1 MPSRGQSLFFT
12 YLLII
17 NIILMCLPLR
27 MLQPNAR
34 LLSWQQNALQVTGDR
49 AGVLAAANLVPLLLT
64 SSRNNLLLW
73 LTNWSHT
80 TFLLVHRWLGYIVI
94 LQTVV
99 HSAGLLHYFLRYSD
113 HAAEAQ
119 LPYWYWGIVSM
130 LAICL
135 VWPLSVL
142 PVRQKAYEVFLVS
155 HQILAALAMVAYFL
169 HIWYLFEYDWG
180 YETWVYVAGALWFF
194 DRLLRVG
201 RIARLGTRTAHVTAV
216 GISGDLLKVEVQGIY
231 AEGHAY
237 LYFPSLTWRFWEN
250 HPFSVLSSFSSA
262 TDSIPPTDNSE
273 ASSNKEKKLPSSN
286 TAVLD
291 DTSPRPCQVP
301 QPCTTL
307 LLRPQ
312 TGVTLT
318 LLQKTLAKGGSLA
331 LPVWVESSY
340 HAQSTRQLKHCST
353 LLCIAGGVGITAAL
367 PMLRAH
373 AGPESRLYWSVKH
386 DDIVRALEPEMRQLE
401 GRTNTEIRVGER
413 LNLQE
418 IVSDEVLGGGAHG
431 DIGIMVCGPPGMA
444 DEVRRAV
451 GNVSARS
458 KRGIVFLD
466 EAFSW

>member
-1 MPSRGQSLFFT
+1 MPTRAQSLFFA
-12 YLLII
+12 YLVIV

-27 MLQPNAR
+27 LLQPNAR
-34 LLSWQQNALQVTGDR
+34 LLSTQQNVLQVIGDR

-64 SSRNNLLLW
+64 SSRNNVLLW

-113 HAAEAQ
+113 YNAEAQ
-119 LPYWYWGIVSM
+119 LPYWYWGIIST

-135 VWPLSVL
+135 VWPFSIL

-155 HQILAALAMVAYFL
+155 HQVLAALAMVAYFL
-169 HIWYLFEYDWG
+169 HIWYLFDYDWG
-180 YETWVYVAGALWFF
+180 YEIWVYAAGILWFL

-201 RIARLGTRTAHVTAV
+201 RIARHGTRIAQITAL
-216 GISGDLLKVEVQGIY
+216 GNGGELLKIEIEGIY

-237 LYFPSLTWRFWEN
+237 LYFPSLSWRFWEN
-250 HPFSVLSSFSSA
+250 HPFSVLSSFSS
-262 TDSIPPTDNSE
+262 TVPGTPPADTSG
-273 ASSNKEKKLPSSN
+273 ASNTKEKSPNGNTTPMDNDTPSRDL
-286 TAVLD
+286 A
-291 DTSPRPCQVP
+291 
-301 QPCTTL
+301 QPSTTF

-312 TGVTLT
+312 SGTTFK
-318 LLQKTLAKGGSLA
+318 LLQKTRANGGLLSM
-331 LPVWVESSY
+331 PVLVESSY
-340 HAQSTRQLKHCST
+340 HAQSTRQLRHCST
-353 LLCIAGGVGITAAL
+353 LLCIAGGVGITAVL
-367 PMLRAH
+367 PVLRSY

-386 DDIVRALEPEMRQLE
+386 DDIVGALASEMQQLE
-401 GRTNTEIRVGER
+401 GRMKTEVRVGER
-413 LNLQE
+413 LDLQA
-418 IVSDEVLGGGAHG
+418 IVRDEVLANKASG

-451 GNVSARS
+451 GKVSARS